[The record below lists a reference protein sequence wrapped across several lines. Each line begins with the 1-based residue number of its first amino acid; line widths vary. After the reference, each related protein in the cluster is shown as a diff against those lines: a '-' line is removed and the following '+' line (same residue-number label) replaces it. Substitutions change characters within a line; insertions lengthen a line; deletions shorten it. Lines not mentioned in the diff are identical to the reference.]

1 LSLLL
6 LTALGLD
13 EVSDVHGH
21 LVDAGVVEFL
31 DVVQSAFV
39 LVSHEVDG
47 HAQAAETASMT
58 NPEMFGFNFL
68 AEFKFYAPIDDTL

>member
-1 LSLLL
+1 ML

-31 DVVQSAFV
+31 DVVQNEFV

-47 HAQAAETASMT
+47 HALAAETTST
-58 NPEMFGFNFL
+58 TDPEMFDFNYL
-68 AEFKFYAPIDDTL
+68 AAFKF

>member
-1 LSLLL
+1 MLS
-6 LTALGLD
+6 TALGLD

-31 DVVQSAFV
+31 DVVQSEFV

-47 HAQAAETASMT
+47 HALATD
-58 NPEMFGFNFL
+58 PEMFGFNYL
-68 AEFKFYAPIDDTL
+68 AAFKF

>member
-1 LSLLL
+1 MLS
-6 LTALGLD
+6 TALGLD

-47 HAQAAETASMT
+47 HALAAETTST
-58 NPEMFGFNFL
+58 TDPEMFGFNYL
-68 AEFKFYAPIDDTL
+68 AAFKF